1 MEPYELPSDEE
12 VRRAYQ
18 QGEEAVV
25 GLVRKLADNF
35 KVLAARMQALEDR
48 LAKNSSNSGKPPSSD
63 GLNKPSP
70 KSLRKRHGR
79 KSGGQPGHAGH
90 TLKAVEHPDWEE
102 VHRVSRCHHCQ
113 RSLEEVEVSG
123 IEKRQVFDLPKVHIE
138 VTEHKAEIKRCPHC
152 GEISKADFPEGVTQP
167 VQYGPEIK
175 AQAVYFNQYQLLP
188 LERTAEVFKELYGQA
203 LSEGTIL
210 EACQEV
216 AEQVEPGNAAIKKH
230 LTEKEEVVHFDET
243 GGRVEGKLQWLHSA
257 STALLTY
264 YAMHARRGKP
274 AMDAMGI
281 LPDLKGRAIHD
292 GWKPY
297 FKYPVLHG
305 LCNAHHLRRLKFL
318 EERYPQA
325 WVTELADLLVEM
337 KAAVDT
343 AWQASLTYLTPKQLT
358 DFDRRYD
365 RLVEQGLQANAPPER
380 PEDQPKKRGRIKQN
394 PAKNLLDE
402 FQGHKEFVLA
412 FMYDFKVPFDNNQAE
427 RDIRMM
433 KVKQKVSG
441 CFRSKEGADLFCQIR
456 SYISTARK
464 NKQRTLD
471 VLRLALAGMPYL
483 PSFISVA

>member
-1 MEPYELPSDEE
+1 
-12 VRRAYQ
+12 V
-18 QGEEAVV
+18 
-25 GLVRKLADNF
+25 
-35 KVLAARMQALEDR
+35 
-48 LAKNSSNSGKPPSSD
+48 
-63 GLNKPSP
+63 
-70 KSLRKRHGR
+70 
-79 KSGGQPGHAGH
+79 
-90 TLKAVEHPDWEE
+90 
-102 VHRVSRCHHCQ
+102 
-113 RSLEEVEVSG
+113 
-123 IEKRQVFDLPKVHIE
+123 
-138 VTEHKAEIKRCPHC
+138 
-152 GEISKADFPEGVTQP
+152 SKAAFPEGVTQP

-188 LERTAEVFKELYGQA
+188 LERTTEVFEELYGQA

-216 AEQVEPGNAAIKKH
+216 AEQVEPSNAAIKKH

-243 GGRVEGKLQWLHSA
+243 GGRVDGKLHWLHSA

-274 AMDAMGI
+274 AMDAIGI

-318 EERYPQA
+318 EECYPQA
-325 WVTELADLLVEM
+325 WVTELADLLVQM

-343 AWQASLTYLTPKQLT
+343 AQHASLTCLTLEQLT
-358 DFDRRYD
+358 GFDHRYD
-365 RLVEQGLQANAPPER
+365 RLVEQGLQANAPPVQ
-380 PEDQPKKRGRIKQN
+380 PEEQPKKRGRIKQS

-441 CFRSKEGADLFCQIR
+441 CFRSEKGAGLFCQIR
-456 SYISTARK
+456 GYISTARK

-471 VLRLALAGMPYL
+471 VLRMALAGAPFL
-483 PSFISVA
+483 PSFVSVA